1 MQINIEQINLNADVS
16 FRAYEYDFFTEE
28 QPFHVHEEYEL
39 AAVNGVGGVVYCGAD
54 TAEFSPGDLFLFG
67 GRLPHRF
74 IPNSGLD
81 ISDDTVSRAAV
92 VQFRHDAFGAGF
104 FQLPENIAIRSLL
117 RKSEEGLV
125 LPTGTPGA
133 ADILRQHGSVVSA
146 APSRRLPALL
156 NLLADLSEY
165 EIEGRMS
172 VLSPGAPDLRTHDT
186 DAERIS
192 RLQDYI
198 ESEYTGNSNLDEA
211 AERLALTRTSFCR
224 YVKRMTGRTFTELVN
239 GYRLTVAAMML
250 RHPTPAVSTVST
262 DVGFGSLSH
271 FNSRFRERFGTTPS
285 EYRRMSSGS
294 ISENDNFC

>member
-1 MQINIEQINLNADVS
+1 VFGS
-16 FRAYEYDFFTEE
+16 
-28 QPFHVHEEYEL
+28 
-39 AAVNGVGGVVYCGAD
+39 
-54 TAEFSPGDLFLFG
+54 GDLFLFG

-74 IPNSGLD
+74 IRNPGLD
-81 ISDDTVSRAAV
+81 RNGDTVSRAVV

-104 FQLPENIAIRSLL
+104 FQLPENTAIRHLL
-117 RKSEEGLV
+117 KKFEEGLV
-125 LPTGTPGA
+125 LHSGVPGT
-133 ADILRQHGSVVSA
+133 ADILRQHSSVVSA
-146 APSRRLPALL
+146 APARRLPALL

-198 ESEYTGNSNLDEA
+198 ESEYARNSNIDEA

-239 GYRLTVAAMML
+239 DYRLTVAAMML
-250 RHPTPAVSTVST
+250 RLPTPAVSTVSA
-262 DVGFGSLSH
+262 DAGFGSLSH
-271 FNSRFRERFGTTPS
+271 FNSRFRERFETTPS
-285 EYRRMSSGS
+285 EFRRLSCGS
-294 ISENDNFC
+294 TSVTDKFC